1 MCTTFFWKVHVKSCQ
16 EQFPVVYRCL
26 QKTHTYTPNNKTQPW
41 SIWFFMTLLQRK
53 KQTKTMFLKYS
64 TSLPVAGGCV
74 CFADA
79 SSLQC
84 LLMSLEGTVGSI
96 LLCLFFFSRRHRLS
110 SLYVGRDLLYKL
122 GNIYLCSRELYRLH
136 GHQDLSITMKDG
148 RAQLDVEGWHCLTS

>member
-1 MCTTFFWKVHVKSCQ
+1 MILYDSVA
-16 EQFPVVYRCL
+16 E
-26 QKTHTYTPNNKTQPW
+26 
-41 SIWFFMTLLQRK
+41 K

-96 LLCLFFFSRRHRLS
+96 LLWLYFFSRRHRLS
-110 SLYVGRDLLYKL
+110 SSLLAEMCSTNL
-122 GNIYLCSRELYRLH
+122 EIFICVVENCTDFMVIRIYP
-136 GHQDLSITMKDG
+136 
-148 RAQLDVEGWHCLTS
+148 